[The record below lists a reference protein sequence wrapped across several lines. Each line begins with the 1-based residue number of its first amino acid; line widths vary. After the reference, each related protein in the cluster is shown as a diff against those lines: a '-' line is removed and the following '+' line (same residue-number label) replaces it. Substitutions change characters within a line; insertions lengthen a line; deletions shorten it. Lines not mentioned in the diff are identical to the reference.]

1 MAPESEPRGRT
12 VLETDRLV
20 LRDLTLADLDGLS
33 RLYADPDVRRFFPEG
48 TLTRDETLE
57 ELEWIIDV
65 YYRRYGYGLWATVDR
80 SSGEMLGRCGL
91 LPWKIVDPTTSR
103 LELTGPDEDP
113 SDDDRYEVEV
123 AYLLAKERWGHG
135 LATEAARAI
144 VDLAFR
150 TLDVPRLICLVDP
163 ENRASLEVAGHAGF
177 ALDGDVAIDGD
188 VFPLLTLPRERWQN
202 ASAIR

>member
-80 SSGEMLGRCGL
+80 SSGEMVGRCGL
-91 LPWKIVDPTTSR
+91 LPWKIVHPTTSR

-113 SDDDRYEVEV
+113 RDDDRYEVEV

-163 ENRASLEVAGHAGF
+163 ENRASIEVADRAGF